1 MNNKTGRKPESL
13 LPVLTT
19 SNQPK
24 TRPMWVLLPRP
35 ADGAS

>member
-13 LPVLTT
+13 LPVLRTL
-19 SNQPK
+19 NQLK
-24 TRPMWVLLPRP
+24 IQPMYGLLPRP

>member
-13 LPVLTT
+13 LPVLRIP
-19 SNQPK
+19 NQPK
-24 TRPMWVLLPRP
+24 IQPMWVLLPRP